1 MEHFADNLYR
11 VLGLHRLTAADATS
25 LIDVSAQTL
34 SEWKRGKS
42 PNLNTLLRVAEFFE
56 IHGDRLVNAP
66 FTELL
71 TNELCDA
78 DRFERVEHKIR
89 AHQTTLKAIESG
101 KPVDIV
107 TGEPVNPQGRVDKSN
122 DG

>member
-1 MEHFADNLYR
+1 MERFGDNLYR
-11 VLGLHRLTAADATS
+11 VMGLHRLTAADAKVF
-25 LIDVSAQTL
+25 IDVSAQTL

-56 IHGDRLVNAP
+56 IHGDRLINAP

-71 TNELCDA
+71 TNELCDP

-89 AHQTTLKAIESG
+89 AHQTTLRAIDS
-101 KPVDIV
+101 
-107 TGEPVNPQGRVDKSN
+107 GEPVDVMTGKPANPQGGVDKSN
-122 DG
+122 GR